1 MTYAFESHDF
11 NTIENDWNHIIQ
23 NSRVRHFFTT
33 IQWQKTWWNNM
44 GSSQNELHLI
54 VIKDDQTVLGIAP
67 MMKTDGVI
75 SFLGSTDLWDMHDFI
90 IENGKEQQFFE
101 AFVEYIN
108 TQNWHQLCLESLIA
122 GSPTLEYFIPEL
134 RKTGL
139 NPELSPED
147 QLMGL
152 HLPGEWE
159 EYLSNLTK
167 KDRHELRRKLRK
179 LEREADYQITQF
191 TSPDDVYSHMDT
203 FLDLMSQSREEK
215 SDFLTNSREEFFK
228 QMAYD
233 IASENMLKLLF
244 LSVDN
249 VEIAATFC
257 FDYNNTLYLYN
268 SGHNLEY
275 SSLGTGFL
283 LKALC
288 LKMAIEEGKDYYDLL
303 RGSEGYKQHL
313 GATEQILY
321 KLSVTK

>member
-1 MTYAFESHDF
+1 MRSA
-11 NTIENDWNHIIQ
+11 
-23 NSRVRHFFTT
+23 
-33 IQWQKTWWNNM
+33 
-44 GSSQNELHLI
+44 QNELLLI
-54 VIKDDQTVLGIAP
+54 VIKDDQTLLGIAP
-67 MMKTDGVI
+67 IMKTEGMI

-101 AFVEYIN
+101 AFVQYLN
-108 TQNWHQLCLESLIA
+108 TQNWSQLCLESLIA
-122 GSPTLEYFIPEL
+122 GSPTLEYLIPEL
-134 RKTGL
+134 RKIGL
-139 NPELSPED
+139 NPELLPED
-147 QLMGL
+147 QLMGVQ
-152 HLPGEWE
+152 LPGEWE

-179 LEREADYQITQF
+179 LERESDYEITQF
-191 TSPDDVYSHMDT
+191 TKPDDVYSNMDI

-215 SDFLTNSREEFFK
+215 SDFLTPSRGEFFK
-228 QMAYD
+228 QMAHS
-233 IASENMLKLLF
+233 IAAENMLKLFF

-249 VEIAATFC
+249 VKIAATFC

-275 SSLGTGFL
+275 ASLGTGFL

-288 LKMAIEEGKDYYDLL
+288 LKMAIAEGKDYYDLL

>member
-1 MTYAFESHDF
+1 M
-11 NTIENDWNHIIQ
+11 
-23 NSRVRHFFTT
+23 T
-33 IQWQKTWWNNM
+33 IQWQQSWWKNM

-54 VIKDDQTVLGIAP
+54 VIKDEKTLLGIAP
-67 MMKTDGVI
+67 IMKTDGVI

-90 IENGKEQQFFE
+90 VENGKEQQFFE
-101 AFVEYIN
+101 AFVQYIN
-108 TQNWHQLCLESLIA
+108 TQHWNQLCLESLIA
-122 GSPTLEYFIPEL
+122 GSPTLEYLIPEL
-134 RKTGL
+134 QKAGL
-139 NPELSPED
+139 NPELLPED
-147 QLMGL
+147 QLMGVQ
-152 HLPGEWE
+152 LPGDWE
-159 EYLSNLTK
+159 QYLSNLSK

-179 LEREADYQITQF
+179 LEREADYEVTQF
-191 TSPDDVYSHMDT
+191 TSPDDVYSHMDI

-215 SDFLTNSREEFFK
+215 SDFLTPSRGEFFK
-228 QMAYD
+228 QMAYS
-233 IASENMLKLLF
+233 IASDNMLKLFF

-249 VEIAATFC
+249 VKIAATFC

-275 SSLGTGFL
+275 ASLGTGFL

-313 GATEQILY
+313 GAAEQILY